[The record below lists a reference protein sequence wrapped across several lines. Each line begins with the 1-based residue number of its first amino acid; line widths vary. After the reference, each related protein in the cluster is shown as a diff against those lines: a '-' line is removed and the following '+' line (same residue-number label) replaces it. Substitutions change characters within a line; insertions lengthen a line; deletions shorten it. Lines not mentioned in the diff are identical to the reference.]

1 MKKNVKINNNVE
13 EIMENSEIKVEQI
26 VKKER
31 RSFKQ
36 IIIEKINIHY
46 KNLPDDVIVPAL
58 DDIAAALDNIELILE
73 NTKKEMKMK
82 KALNRKLG
90 RYSKEEIED
99 YLKSLN

>member
-1 MKKNVKINNNVE
+1 
-13 EIMENSEIKVEQI
+13 MENSEIKVEPT

-73 NTKKEMKMK
+73 NTKKEAKMK